1 MEWFG
6 TATERKIIHL
16 DCLLGQQR
24 QWNMEWTLIA
34 GPTESPTPPN
44 HILVDI
50 FLDSPILGT
59 SPLSKSFGQLEKG
72 QNFFLRLLGP

>member
-1 MEWFG
+1 
-6 TATERKIIHL
+6 
-16 DCLLGQQR
+16 
-24 QWNMEWTLIA
+24 MEWTLIA

-44 HILVDI
+44 HILADI